1 MSSTRP
7 RRQRWADATFDR
19 GQAAVE
25 FALVLPLLA
34 IFTVVLVQFAVVA
47 RDQMSL
53 WQTARDAAREIA
65 LSNDPAAEV
74 ARWQD
79 VDGFDVAI
87 EGGVVTVSATRKQ
100 AIRIVGLD
108 FVRPSIV
115 LRARVSMALEPP
127 LAFAIDGGDQALA
140 AP

>member
-1 MSSTRP
+1 MN
-7 RRQRWADATFDR
+7 
-19 GQAAVE
+19 
-25 FALVLPLLA
+25 
-34 IFTVVLVQFAVVA
+34 
-47 RDQMSL
+47 L
-53 WQTARDAAREIA
+53 WQTARDAARGIA
-65 LSNDPAAEV
+65 LSNDPVAEV
-74 ARWQD
+74 ARWQRF
-79 VDGFDVAI
+79 DGFDVTI
-87 EGGVVTVSATRKQ
+87 EGGVVTVSVARKQ